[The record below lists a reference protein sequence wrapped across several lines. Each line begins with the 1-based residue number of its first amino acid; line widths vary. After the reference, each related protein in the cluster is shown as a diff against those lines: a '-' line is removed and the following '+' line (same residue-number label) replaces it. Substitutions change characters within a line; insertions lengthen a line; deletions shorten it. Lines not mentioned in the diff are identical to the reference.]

1 MANQDDTSKGDIA
14 KGDIVEHL
22 QTGQTFKVV
31 SIADGKVRVKGNG
44 QSTTFLLGQVKKA
57 PDRPERVPSK
67 IAPK

>member
-1 MANQDDTSKGDIA
+1 MTTKGEIS

-31 SIADGKVRVKGNG
+31 AIADGKLRVKGNG